1 MKYLLPCLIAVTLIA
16 CQETINEPA
25 PTYQLSQNFPNP
37 FTDTTI
43 IYYGIP
49 LIGSGSKGPWIRIVV
64 NDRFNQTF
72 AILVDNYNH
81 PACSNQK
88 IVWNSRGSNYEK
100 APSGIYYIELQQLDM
115 PSHEGVYVHER
126 RVALKQ

>member
-1 MKYLLPCLIAVTLIA
+1 MKYLLPCLIAITLIA

-37 FTDTTI
+37 FTDTTVV
-43 IYYGIP
+43 YYGIP
-49 LIGSGSKGPWIRIVV
+49 EVAWIRIVV
-64 NDRFNQTF
+64 NDRFNQTM
-72 AILVDNYNH
+72 ATLVEDHHH
-81 PACSNQK
+81 PSCHD
-88 IVWNSRGSNYEK
+88 IRVVWNGRGPNYEK